1 MIDSMGL
8 IVTIEFLVL
17 IVVVAG
23 MIFWFDRKQNERLDR
38 IQAEMREI
46 QAEMR
51 DTRVEMRA
59 EMRDTRVEMR
69 AEMREMRAEMQ
80 GIQRDLQMVNS
91 KVDRAQ
97 GALDVLVFGER
108 GVPPPVA
115 SERAE
120 MERRAEE
127 AIGD

>member
-1 MIDSMGL
+1 MIDSMGV
-8 IVTIEFLVL
+8 IITIEFLVL

-69 AEMREMRAEMQ
+69 AEMRKNGQA
-80 GIQRDLQMVNS
+80 
-91 KVDRAQ
+91 
-97 GALDVLVFGER
+97 
-108 GVPPPVA
+108 
-115 SERAE
+115 
-120 MERRAEE
+120 
-127 AIGD
+127 